1 LEVREM
7 LVTLAAIGVLAI
19 LAWFIRAIGLRR
31 INVEFERK
39 PLVFRTSRNLEENEK
54 PPKQL
59 NK

>member
-1 LEVREM
+1 M

-31 INVEFERK
+31 INVEFDGK
-39 PLVFRTSRNLEENEK
+39 PFVFRTSRNLEENEK

>member
-1 LEVREM
+1 M

-19 LAWFIRAIGLRR
+19 LAWFIRAIGLSR
-31 INVEFERK
+31 INIEFQGK
-39 PLVFRTSRNLEENEK
+39 PLVIRTSRSLEENEK